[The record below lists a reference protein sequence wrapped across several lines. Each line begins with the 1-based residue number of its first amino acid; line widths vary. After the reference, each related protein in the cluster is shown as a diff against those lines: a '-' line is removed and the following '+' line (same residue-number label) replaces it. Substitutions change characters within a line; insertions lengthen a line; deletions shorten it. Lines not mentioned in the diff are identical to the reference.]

1 MIEFFERSPDLVARD
16 LIGMRLMVHGI
27 GGTIVETEAY
37 ASDDPASHSFRGPTL
52 ANRSMFGPAAHAYVY
67 RSYGIHWCLNFVCYP
82 GSAVLI
88 RALQP
93 ELGLDA
99 MKLRRLTEDV
109 RLLCSGP
116 GKLAQALAIDR
127 SYDGL
132 SLLSPPFT
140 LEARAEVVEISTGVR
155 IGISKAPATPWR
167 FGLRNSPFLSRRFAS
182 SDDAMERRQ
191 AQKRPIKPGNV
202 RSDL

>member
-1 MIEFFERSPDLVARD
+1 
-16 LIGMRLMVHGI
+16 MRLMVHGI

-140 LEARAEVVEISTGVR
+140 LEARAEVVEIATGVR

-191 AQKRPIKPGNV
+191 AQKRLIKPGNV